1 MLTENSNFEE
11 ENLSE
16 EKLAE
21 LQSAFEIFDKDRNG
35 LLEKNDLA
43 SLMNYLKF
51 YPKDSEL
58 DEILGEFND
67 GKSKEISF
75 KDFLEIMATRMFDGN
90 AENDLLQAFRV
101 FDKEGR
107 GVINSMNLREALV
120 DVDNDMTKEEVGDL
134 IQGIVDNEGNINY
147 TKLIREFLFN

>member
-1 MLTENSNFEE
+1 MAQSLTDTT
-11 ENLSE
+11 
-16 EKLAE
+16 KAE
-21 LQSAFEIFDKDRNG
+21 YKRAFDIFDKDKNQ

-51 YPKDSEL
+51 YPKDAEL

-67 GKSKEISF
+67 SKTKQISF
-75 KDFLEIMATRMFDGN
+75 TDFLEVMATRMFDGN

-107 GVINSMNLREALV
+107 GVINALNLREALA
-120 DVDNDMTKEEVGDL
+120 DVDNELSREEMGDL
-134 IQGIVDNEGNINY
+134 IHGLIDNEGNINY

>member
-1 MLTENSNFEE
+1 MAQS
-11 ENLSE
+11 LSDST
-16 EKLAE
+16 KAE
-21 LQSAFEIFDKDRNG
+21 YKRAFEIFDKDKNG

-51 YPKDSEL
+51 YPKDSEI
-58 DEILGEFND
+58 DEILGEFID
-67 GKSKEISF
+67 GKSISF
-75 KDFLEIMATRMFDGN
+75 QDFLEVMAIRMFDGN

-107 GVINSMNLREALV
+107 GVVNAMNLKEALA
-120 DVDNDMTKEEVGDL
+120 DVDNELSREQMGEL
-134 IQGIVDNEGNINY
+134 IQGLVDTDGNINY